1 MALPDAATVGT
12 RAPDPLLGL
21 EDVAAASV
29 ADTTS
34 DYGGIEHAGL
44 EASFVKTISQNYNAE
59 ELSKLLNDIYCS
71 TVHSL
76 NLEVIQ
82 MWLQVVQDIRAFLLS
97 HEEKECLQAY
107 SKSMHLRLTTCWNEI
122 LYAII
127 GHVRHAPN
135 LLGQTFQRSAGS
147 KKLAI
152 NGCIACFCH
161 FCSEVGITWNKGVS
175 DILALLGDI
184 LAILRENY
192 QDTSVIEAWIRQA
205 EESQVNV
212 ANACKEFQ
220 QSFKVIASLIDE
232 DQVPSEALLMHK
244 LFTVCTGD
252 MRQSLETDMISQL
265 QDDVLMSER
274 CVSSAAVLQ
283 AKTTVLKAWNDTVTK
298 LLSTF
303 MLAWAQDS
311 RLTVTEVYMTALE
324 SFHGS
329 WARILCSVMVATDLI
344 ESDFIRAELEPNTVK
359 SVQAGI
365 IADLSRETDLI
376 KAPRLDASRSDESGG
391 SLSSEQFPLAD
402 PTYWYKSW
410 LALAH
415 SVEQSVL
422 ALGDLLRRQDRA
434 TTDQKALSRLYQGAA
449 SCLER
454 YEQSCHLLRH
464 FALYEANTTACTRQ
478 AIRACERL
486 QRSLT
491 ESLAPTSVQL
501 LQVVRSDLEALKI
514 DLLTW
519 LKNLRAEPAVPD
531 SYMSLFRTRLTDWLG
546 QFQVAATGTRQ
557 EVLEAAERTRADC
570 SDQAKLD
577 ECIAALPSRLEEGLK
592 ALETLT
598 QHYCANEA
606 WKIDDVSILAKI
618 SKSRSTV

>member
-1 MALPDAATVGT
+1 MLSSSVTKLELRSDYSAVEHS
-12 RAPDPLLGL
+12 GL
-21 EDVAAASV
+21 ES
-29 ADTTS
+29 
-34 DYGGIEHAGL
+34 
-44 EASFVKTISQNYNAE
+44 SFVKSISQNYNAE
-59 ELSKLLNDIYCS
+59 ELRKLLSDIYCS

-82 MWLQVVQDIRAFLLS
+82 MWLHVVQDIRAFLVS
-97 HEEKECLQAY
+97 HEEKECLQPY

-161 FCSEVGITWNKGVS
+161 FCNEVGMTWNKGVS
-175 DILALLGDI
+175 DILGLLGDI
-184 LAILRENY
+184 LAILRQNY

-212 ANACKEFQ
+212 ANACNEFQ
-220 QSFKVIASLIDE
+220 KSFKVLASLIDD
-232 DQVPSEALLMHK
+232 DQVPSEALLMQK

-274 CVSSAAVLQ
+274 CVSSAAVLE

-298 LLSTF
+298 LLRTF
-303 MLAWAQDS
+303 MVTWAHDS
-311 RLTVTEVYMTALE
+311 RMTVTEVYMTALE

-344 ESDFIRAELEPNTVK
+344 ESDFIRAELEPSTVK
-359 SVQAGI
+359 SAQAGI
-365 IADLSRETDLI
+365 IADLSRETDFI
-376 KAPRLDASRSDESGG
+376 KAPRIGASSSGETSG
-391 SLSSEQFPLAD
+391 SASSEPFPLSNS
-402 PTYWYKSW
+402 TYWYKSW

-422 ALGDLLRRQDRA
+422 ALGDLLMRQDKA
-434 TTDQKALSRLYQGAA
+434 TTEQTALSRLYQGAA
-449 SCLER
+449 SCLEH
-454 YEQSCHLLRH
+454 YEQSCCLLRH
-464 FALYEANTTACTRQ
+464 FALYEANTTACTWQ
-478 AIRACERL
+478 ASRACEML

-491 ESLAPTSVQL
+491 EPLQL
-501 LQVVRSDLEALKI
+501 SSLQVVQSDLEALKI
-514 DLLTW
+514 DLLTR
-519 LKNLRAEPAVPD
+519 LRNLRAESAVPD
-531 SYMSLFRTRLTDWLG
+531 SYVALFRSRFSDWLG
-546 QFQVAATGTRQ
+546 QFQIAATSTRQ
-557 EVLEAAERTRADC
+557 
-570 SDQAKLD
+570 
-577 ECIAALPSRLEEGLK
+577 
-592 ALETLT
+592 
-598 QHYCANEA
+598 
-606 WKIDDVSILAKI
+606 
-618 SKSRSTV
+618 